1 MTKKHCPR
9 LIFVRHGQTEW
20 SKSGQHTSVTELDLT
35 PFGVRQMRNTGRGL
49 IGPGDL
55 QMVKPEHISHVFVSP
70 RIRVRHTA
78 ELLFEGV
85 DEKIKNSIPFTVDE
99 DVREWDY
106 GQYEG
111 LKTAEIVKLR
121 KDKGLDPDSKWSI
134 WRDGC
139 EGGEQHFQVAER
151 LDRFIKKI
159 NKIHEEAIEKGE
171 PSDIIVVAHGH
182 ILRCLV
188 ARWVQRE
195 LNCNPQLMLDAG
207 GVGVLSY
214 EHHNVAEPAIY
225 LAGAFTTPVE
235 EVGDDI

>member
-1 MTKKHCPR
+1 M
-9 LIFVRHGQTEW
+9 
-20 SKSGQHTSVTELDLT
+20 
-35 PFGVRQMRNTGRGL
+35 
-49 IGPGDL
+49 
-55 QMVKPEHISHVFVSP
+55 
-70 RIRVRHTA
+70 
-78 ELLFEGV
+78 LFEGV

-159 NKIHEEAIEKGE
+159 NKIHEEAIEKVNLQI
-171 PSDIIVVAHGH
+171 SLLLHMVI
-182 ILRCLV
+182 
-188 ARWVQRE
+188 
-195 LNCNPQLMLDAG
+195 
-207 GVGVLSY
+207 
-214 EHHNVAEPAIY
+214 
-225 LAGAFTTPVE
+225 F
-235 EVGDDI
+235 